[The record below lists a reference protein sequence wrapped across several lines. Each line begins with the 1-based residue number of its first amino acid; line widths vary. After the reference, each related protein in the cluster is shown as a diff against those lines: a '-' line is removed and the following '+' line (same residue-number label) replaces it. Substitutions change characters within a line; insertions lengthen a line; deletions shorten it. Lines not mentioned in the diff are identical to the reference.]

1 MTKTVIVQKKV
12 GEIVKTGSKRT
23 ATVLV
28 SRLKEHRLYKK
39 KYKVGQKYLCENP
52 EDKFIVGD
60 LVEIVPSRPISKR
73 KRYIVSRKLN
83 D

>member
-12 GEIVKTGSKRT
+12 GEVIKTGSERT

-28 SRLKEHRLYKK
+28 SRIKEHPLYKK
-39 KYKVGQKYLCENP
+39 KYKVGRKYLCENP
-52 EDKFIVGD
+52 EDKFKTGD
-60 LVEIVPSRPISKR
+60 MVEIVPTRPLSKR
-73 KRYIVSRKLN
+73 KRYLVSRKLN